1 MERIY
6 TYYNKQ
12 KQNLEEAKNDAASA
26 VEKLPAYV
34 ELIKFIYDGSNG
46 LDVEIKEKSIDDA
59 FDCMIDRNKAFI
71 KTCNLSNQDKENKI
85 NQIENEV
92 NFIKEVFKNSLKLKY

>member
-6 TYYNKQ
+6 TYYNEQ
-12 KQNLEEAKNDAASA
+12 QQNLEEAKKDAASA

-34 ELIKFIYDGSNG
+34 ELIKFIYDGSHG

-59 FDCMIDRNKAFI
+59 FDCMIDRNKVFI
-71 KTCNLSNQDKENKI
+71 KTSNLSKQER
-85 NQIENEV
+85 ENEI
-92 NFIKEVFKNSLKLKY
+92 NRMEYELNSMKIAFKNSLRQK